1 MAHGLSGRDG
11 AAWPRRTGNGPRAY
25 GCRGGDAAA
34 WPRLPGG
41 FVFTGCLAF
50 RRHPAHRRM
59 ARVAVVENAVGY
71 RRIGER
77 VAATAFG
84 PGRALPVRRT
94 ERGGRPKP
102 PGCPRARS
110 APRTAGAT
118 APPGREKTPPRAG
131 DQT

>member
-34 WPRLPGG
+34 WPRRPGG
-41 FVFTGCLAF
+41 FVFTVCLAF

-77 VAATAFG
+77 FAATAFG
-84 PGRALPVRRT
+84 PGGGLRGRGTQRGAPPPR
-94 ERGGRPKP
+94 RGG
-102 PGCPRARS
+102 
-110 APRTAGAT
+110 
-118 APPGREKTPPRAG
+118 PGR
-131 DQT
+131 